1 MIALKYID
9 PENVKFKGIE
19 NIEQDNGLIFENSHF
34 EIKLPNGENVILTVD
49 RDGNDMSCN
58 FVDEEGKSQEFLLT
72 PRMQDEIKKNA
83 LNGKIAGNIDIIILQ
98 EALFPTSQEDME
110 KEIKKDTLVPNEA
123 DETIRKI
130 KEKNPN
136 ADVKKV
142 VEEKEEEKGEN
153 KNLDKNEHA
162 SEELDE
168 EEKGDEKIQLPE
180 EVKSVIEQIKES
192 EGEKL
197 KHVLLTKNPASVS
210 EQLIDSA
217 SLKENGEPVYCL
229 SFRRGDLSANDR
241 VIFVQGDKV
250 IDDNKY
256 YKEGSDFMNRYR
268 NSNVVENV
276 KDMDSKVIY
285 TDLDKHTFVADM
297 VREPRDLRKEQKEDL
312 DRKLNEL
319 KDEEEKIKNSD
330 KPLEVKLK
338 MLKEI
343 NDDRI
348 AAFNGYGLDLVEIRK
363 EIQADNEIINEIQDD
378 VKEEKAKREEEQ
390 EADDGTDPR
399 ETKHERGERSLY
411 KGHN

>member
-1 MIALKYID
+1 MDKERNLNSKLANNLAYTKAMQNAMVYSSSEGKKNEMIALKDID

-110 KEIKKDTLVPNEA
+110 NEIQKDTLVPKEA

-192 EGEKL
+192 EGEK
-197 KHVLLTKNPASVS
+197 
-210 EQLIDSA
+210 
-217 SLKENGEPVYCL
+217 
-229 SFRRGDLSANDR
+229 
-241 VIFVQGDKV
+241 
-250 IDDNKY
+250 
-256 YKEGSDFMNRYR
+256 
-268 NSNVVENV
+268 
-276 KDMDSKVIY
+276 
-285 TDLDKHTFVADM
+285 
-297 VREPRDLRKEQKEDL
+297 
-312 DRKLNEL
+312 
-319 KDEEEKIKNSD
+319 
-330 KPLEVKLK
+330 
-338 MLKEI
+338 
-343 NDDRI
+343 
-348 AAFNGYGLDLVEIRK
+348 
-363 EIQADNEIINEIQDD
+363 
-378 VKEEKAKREEEQ
+378 
-390 EADDGTDPR
+390 
-399 ETKHERGERSLY
+399 
-411 KGHN
+411 

>member
-1 MIALKYID
+1 MDKERNLNSKLANNLAYTKAMQNAMVYSSSEGKKNEMIALKDID

-110 KEIKKDTLVPNEA
+110 KEIQKDTLVPKEA

-192 EGEKL
+192 EGE
-197 KHVLLTKNPASVS
+197 HT
-210 EQLIDSA
+210 
-217 SLKENGEPVYCL
+217 
-229 SFRRGDLSANDR
+229 
-241 VIFVQGDKV
+241 
-250 IDDNKY
+250 Y
-256 YKEGSDFMNRYR
+256 Y
-268 NSNVVENV
+268 
-276 KDMDSKVIY
+276 
-285 TDLDKHTFVADM
+285 
-297 VREPRDLRKEQKEDL
+297 
-312 DRKLNEL
+312 
-319 KDEEEKIKNSD
+319 
-330 KPLEVKLK
+330 
-338 MLKEI
+338 
-343 NDDRI
+343 
-348 AAFNGYGLDLVEIRK
+348 
-363 EIQADNEIINEIQDD
+363 
-378 VKEEKAKREEEQ
+378 
-390 EADDGTDPR
+390 
-399 ETKHERGERSLY
+399 
-411 KGHN
+411 